1 MRYRSNDILEGIIS
15 NISEEDILEK
25 DAVTTI
31 D

>member
-15 NISEEDILEK
+15 NISEEDVLEK

>member
-31 D
+31 E